1 MVSGSGSAV
10 LTYGPGCSTPL
21 APDSLTT
28 FTGTESCVIGTQGS
42 PGHGAGL
49 MFLGT
54 VGAMG
59 PAAIG
64 VGSAIAGSG
73 NDNNP
78 PPQS

>member
-21 APDSLTT
+21 AADSLTT

-42 PGHGAGL
+42 PSHGTGL
-49 MFLGT
+49 MFVGT

-59 PAAIG
+59 PGAIG

-73 NDNNP
+73 NNNHP